1 MLAPD
6 YDKSILRQSNSNPG
20 WFERCVISATID
32 KMDNSQIIRMDDRPY
47 IKKWFRGY
55 EYWLSI
61 ETESTLKFISL
72 DRTEEVFEYNAN

>member
-1 MLAPD
+1 
-6 YDKSILRQSNSNPG
+6 
-20 WFERCVISATID
+20 
-32 KMDNSQIIRMDDRPY
+32 MDDRPY